1 MTNES
6 ITFDKLPQA
15 VSYLTEQVIELKTMV
30 SALQPPSS
38 INDHVLVEID
48 EAASIIMK
56 SKPTIYRLVNQGIL
70 PSYKKGKKLYF
81 YKDELL
87 AWIENGRKATK
98 EQDHTK
104 MLQAMQAG
112 MRRKPKSKYNF

>member
-1 MTNES
+1 MTNER

-15 VSYLTEQVIELKTMV
+15 VSYLTEQVIELKMMV

-56 SKPTIYRLVNQGIL
+56 SKPTIYRLVNQGVL

-87 AWIENGRKATK
+87 TWIENGRKATK
-98 EQDHTK
+98 EQNHTE